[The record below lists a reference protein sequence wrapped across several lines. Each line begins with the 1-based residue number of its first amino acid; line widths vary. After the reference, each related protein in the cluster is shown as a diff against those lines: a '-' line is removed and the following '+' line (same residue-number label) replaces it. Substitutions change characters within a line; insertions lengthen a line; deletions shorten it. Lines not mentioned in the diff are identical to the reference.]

1 MAKPSLAA
9 GGGAPAAAQ
18 RDSSTLLELLS
29 DWYWEQ
35 DAEFRF
41 TVISRRSPE
50 ASGADPFPY
59 LGRKHW
65 EQPALNLSEED
76 WERHRAQLA
85 WHQPFRDLELQHLTE
100 DGRVVWVSLSGQP
113 VFDEI
118 GTFVGYRGIGR
129 DVTVQKRA
137 DELRELEHGVARCL
151 AQAANAAEGLK
162 SALRVICEIEGWD
175 AGCCFRLVDGEL
187 RLAEGWFAREQG
199 IEQLLRNSRVLWQS
213 GKSVWSDNVPR
224 NASAAAALPPAKG
237 ARFATFAIP
246 VVSHGRTIALLTFSG
261 HTAREPDQSF
271 VDASAAIGS
280 LFGQFLQRCGAEDS
294 LRDSEARFRSLTQLS
309 SDFFWEADI
318 QHRLSSI
325 VHGPRYAAAPVGY
338 GALGKTPWEM
348 ASVGPDEAT
357 WTVHKQMIE
366 ARMPFRDFE
375 IARPIGDGVTRHFAV
390 SGEPRYDA
398 HGTFLGY
405 RGVGRDVSEIA
416 AARERIASLAY
427 SDPLTG
433 LTNRVSLAPALD
445 QAIERSRRHGW
456 KIAGVFV
463 DLDGFKQIN
472 DRHGHAAGDAFLG
485 EVAQRLRRN
494 GRASALVA
502 RLGGDEFFL
511 VLEEVQDMAAVE
523 SIVGKLIDALRR
535 PYPGIGEAQRRISA
549 TLGVSIFPD
558 DAPDATTLMEH
569 ADAAMYTAKQAGKNA
584 YCLYSAAGTAPMR
597 GSTPR
602 PE

>member
-9 GGGAPAAAQ
+9 GGGAPARE

-41 TVISRRSPE
+41 TVISRRSADAP
-50 ASGADPFPY
+50 GPDPFPY
-59 LGRKHW
+59 VGRKHW

-100 DGRVVWVSLSGQP
+100 DGRLVWVSLSGQP

-118 GTFVGYRGIGR
+118 GTFVGYRGVGR
-129 DVTVQKRA
+129 DITALKRA
-137 DELRELEHGVARCL
+137 EQLRSLEHGIARCL
-151 AQAANAAEGLK
+151 AQATSASEGLRG
-162 SALRVICEIEGWD
+162 ALRVICDIEGWD
-175 AGCCFRLVDGEL
+175 AGRCFRVVDGEL
-187 RLAEGWFAREQG
+187 KLAEGWFSREQG
-199 IEQLLRNSRVLWQS
+199 IEQLLRTSRVLWQS
-213 GKSVWSDNVPR
+213 GKTVWSSDVPGT
-224 NASAAAALPPAKG
+224 SVVPPERG

-246 VVSHGRTIALLTFSG
+246 VASHGRTIALLTFSG

-271 VDASAAIGS
+271 VDAAAAIGS
-280 LFGQFLQRCGAEDS
+280 LFGQFLQRCDAEDS
-294 LRDSEARFRSLTQLS
+294 LRESEARFRSLTQLS
-309 SDFFWEADI
+309 SDFFWESDGR
-318 QHRLSSI
+318 HRLSSI
-325 VHGPRYAAAPVGY
+325 VHGPGYAAAPVGY
-338 GALGKTPWEM
+338 GALGKTPWET
-348 ASVGPDEAT
+348 ASASPDEAG
-357 WTVHKQMIE
+357 WKVHKQMIE
-366 ARMPFRDFE
+366 ARLPFRDFE
-375 IARPIGDGVTRHFAV
+375 IARPVGEAVTRHFAV
-390 SGEPRYDA
+390 SGEPRFDS

-405 RGVGRDVSEIA
+405 RGVGRDISEIA

-472 DRHGHAAGDAFLG
+472 DRHGHAAGDAFLV

-494 GRASALVA
+494 VRASDLVA

-523 SIVGKLIDALRR
+523 SIVGKLIEALRR
-535 PYPGIGEAQRRISA
+535 PYAGIGEATRRISA

-558 DAPDATTLMEH
+558 DAPDAATLMEH
-569 ADAAMYTAKQAGKNA
+569 ADEAMYTAKQAGKNA
-584 YCLYSAAGTAPMR
+584 YCLYSTERPSPTPGI
-597 GSTPR
+597 TPR

>member
-1 MAKPSLAA
+1 MGKPSLAA
-9 GGGAPAAAQ
+9 GGGAPARE
-18 RDSSTLLELLS
+18 RDTSTLLELLS

-50 ASGADPFPY
+50 KPGTDPFPY
-59 LGRKHW
+59 VGHKHW
-65 EQPALNLSEED
+65 EQPALNLTEED

-85 WHQPFRDLELQHLTE
+85 WHQPFRDLELQHLTD
-100 DGRVVWVSLSGQP
+100 DGRLVWVSLSGQP
-113 VFDEI
+113 VFDEV
-118 GTFVGYRGIGR
+118 GTFVGYRGVGR
-129 DVTVQKRA
+129 DITTQKRA
-137 DELRELEHGVARCL
+137 EQLRDLEHGVARAL
-151 AQAANAAEGLK
+151 AQAGNASEGLR

-175 AGCCFRLVDGEL
+175 AGRCFRVAAGGEL
-187 RLAEGWFAREQG
+187 KLAEGWFSREQG

-213 GKSVWSDNVPR
+213 GKPVWSNDVPGPATAVAMPNV
-224 NASAAAALPPAKG
+224 KG

-246 VVSHGRTIALLTFSG
+246 VASHGRTIALLTFSG

-271 VDASAAIGS
+271 VDAAPAIGS
-280 LFGQFLQRCGAEDS
+280 LFGQFLQRCDAEES
-294 LRDSEARFRSLTQLS
+294 MRESEARFRSLTQLS
-309 SDFFWEADI
+309 SDFFWESDA
-318 QHRLSSI
+318 QHKLSSI
-325 VHGPRYAAAPVGY
+325 VHGPGYAAAPVGY

-348 ASVGPDEAT
+348 ASVSPDEAG
-357 WTVHKQMIE
+357 WKVHKQMVE
-366 ARMPFRDFE
+366 ARLPFRDFE
-375 IARPIGDGVTRHFAV
+375 TARPVDGGTRHFAV
-390 SGEPRYDA
+390 SGEPRYDS
-398 HGTFLGY
+398 HGGFLGY
-405 RGVGRDVSEIA
+405 RGVGRDISEIA

-433 LTNRVSLAPALD
+433 LTNRVSLAPALE

-472 DRHGHAAGDAFLG
+472 DRHGHAAGDAFLV

-494 GRASALVA
+494 VRASDLVA

-535 PYPGIGEAQRRISA
+535 PYAGLGDAQRRISA
-549 TLGVSIFPD
+549 TLGISIFPD
-558 DAPDATTLMEH
+558 DAPDAATLMEH
-569 ADAAMYTAKQAGKNA
+569 ADEAMYTAKQAGKNA
-584 YCLYSAAGTAPMR
+584 YCLYSTVGTSPTPS
-597 GSTPR
+597 GTPR